1 MKLPSFS
8 LVICSALK
16 STMHEH
22 VLSPFSVQFFAIPG
36 TVALQA
42 PLSMG
47 FSMHETG
54 VGCHALL
61 QRILLTQGSNL
72 CLPCLL
78 HWQTDSL
85 PLSQQGSPP
94 KPRFMYLSSFSP
106 TWTFLPRSFPLFS
119 FLCFLFFFL
128 PFFLCLMASYFH
140 NADKAHT
147 GINLGEP

>member
-54 VGCHALL
+54 
-61 QRILLTQGSNL
+61 IT
-72 CLPCLL
+72 
-78 HWQTDSL
+78 
-85 PLSQQGSPP
+85 
-94 KPRFMYLSSFSP
+94 
-106 TWTFLPRSFPLFS
+106 
-119 FLCFLFFFL
+119 FFL
-128 PFFLCLMASYFH
+128 LGIINIIWPEIFFA
-140 NADKAHT
+140 
-147 GINLGEP
+147 